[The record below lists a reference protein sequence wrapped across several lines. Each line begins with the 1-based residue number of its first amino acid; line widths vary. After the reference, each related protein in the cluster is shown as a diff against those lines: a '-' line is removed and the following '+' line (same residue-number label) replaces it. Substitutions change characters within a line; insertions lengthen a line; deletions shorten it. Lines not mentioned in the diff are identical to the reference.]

1 MSLVIQILLALALT
15 ILIECGLSLV
25 FRSRQLTYTV
35 LLCNLLTNPL
45 LNLLMFLILY
55 FLGLRFYY
63 PLLAVLEIAVV
74 FVEAFVIRL
83 MMHYRPLKAI
93 LVSLLFNAASFF
105 AGLLLWPL
113 IWPWVATG
121 LHLA

>member
-1 MSLVIQILLALALT
+1 LVIQILLALGLT

-25 FRSRQLTYTV
+25 FRSRQLTYSV

-45 LNLLMFLILY
+45 LNLLMLLTLY
-55 FLGLRFYY
+55 FWGLRFYY
-63 PLLAVLEIAVV
+63 PLLAVLEVAVV
-74 FVEAFVIRL
+74 LVEAFVIRL
-83 MMHYRPLKAI
+83 MMHYRTTKAI
-93 LVSLLFNAASFF
+93 LVSLLLNAASFF

-113 IWPWVATG
+113 VWPPVAAA